1 MSDLNIAAFV
11 TAAAAAAVEIA
22 GAPAE
27 ILGAPVG
34 MVLAA
39 HAGALF
45 ALAQTPP
52 EKWGKA
58 LKIPKGLE
66 GANRVLAVVG
76 RGAGVMLTVVGNA
89 FACAWFVALLPHFMD
104 SLKDAP
110 LAAGAGFLAFGG
122 QHLIPRLFVA
132 IGKRVDGWGG
142 ADPEKSDE

>member
-11 TAAAAAAVEIA
+11 TAAAAAAVEVA
-22 GAPAE
+22 GAPSD

-58 LKIPKGLE
+58 LRIPAGLE
-66 GANRVLAVVG
+66 GWRRYLAIVG
-76 RGAGVMLTVVGNA
+76 RGAGIMFTVVGNA
-89 FACAWFVALLPHFMD
+89 FACAWFVALLPHFID

-122 QHLIPRLFVA
+122 QHLIPRIFKA

-142 ADPEKSDE
+142 VDPEKSDD